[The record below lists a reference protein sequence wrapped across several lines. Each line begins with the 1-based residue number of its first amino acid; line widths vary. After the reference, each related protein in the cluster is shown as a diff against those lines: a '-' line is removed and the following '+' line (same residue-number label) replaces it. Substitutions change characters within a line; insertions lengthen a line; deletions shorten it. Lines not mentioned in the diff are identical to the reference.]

1 MPIARIITSM
11 PEFSGGLVRDLNS
24 RGFEVHIISPEQ
36 PVSGIADLEIKL
48 EAMSRPA
55 GAEVRATEIPASTS
69 FPVPE
74 PVVAALQQPALP
86 PQQEDIWTMLAAFE
100 GDAETQ
106 DFAAVHASLIGTESQ
121 EATTLALNENSAQ
134 PNEPAQDAPSVTD
147 GRAEPVNRE
156 QVHTSYHVDPEL
168 VPSMFNFSSSDE
180 NAVEEQEAAP
190 LSNRSPWHG
199 SDLRKTNLHSWNSLL
214 PKVAAAAAG
223 CAAFVILMFL
233 TFAHSHAL
241 PKAVNSPSQVTRTTT
256 PFRGAEHSV
265 EPGAETAAQP
275 AAPIKPAVLVSTV
288 SSPPRA
294 TPHASEANT
303 AVAEDTIV
311 RYGSTK
317 KTPEASATKPSAIRY
332 YSDMD

>member
-36 PVSGIADLEIKL
+36 AVSGTADLEIKL

-55 GAEVRATEIPASTS
+55 GANVRATEIPVSTS
-69 FPVPE
+69 FSVPE
-74 PVVAALQQPALP
+74 SAGAAVQQPALP

-106 DFAAVHASLIGTESQ
+106 EAI
-121 EATTLALNENSAQ
+121 ATTLALNEDSAQ
-134 PNEPAQDAPSVTD
+134 PNEPAQDAPSVTH
-147 GRAEPVNRE
+147 GMAEPVKRE
-156 QVHTSYHVDPEL
+156 QVHPSYSVDPDL
-168 VPSMFNFSSSDE
+168 VPSMFNFSSSGE
-180 NAVEEQEAAP
+180 NAPAEQEMAP

-199 SDLRKTNLHSWNSLL
+199 SELRKTNLHSWNSPL

-241 PKAVNSPSQVTRTTT
+241 PKAADSPAPGTRMAT
-256 PFRGAEHSV
+256 PLHVAEHSAG
-265 EPGAETAAQP
+265 PGGETAV
-275 AAPIKPAVLVSTV
+275 PIKSAVLVSTV
-288 SSPPRA
+288 NSPSKA
-294 TPHASEANT
+294 TPHASEADT

-311 RYGSTK
+311 RYGSAK
-317 KTPEASATKPSAIRY
+317 KTPAASATKPSTIRY